1 MNAKF
6 SDRHCQL
13 IAYLIMIILALLLVS
28 QRPASGAESDRKV
41 VEWTFSTSETPADV
55 TQKLR
60 AIESEIVAKYDWQVA
75 WQRADVSIHGK
86 FFDAC
91 VQCTNG
97 CLCVRMEL
105 EPTLYAFKG
114 TIRRAFEN
122 ELRKHLAL
130 L

>member
-1 MNAKF
+1 MNARF
-6 SDRHCQL
+6 SERHCQL
-13 IAYLIMIILALLLVS
+13 IAYLVMIILALLLVS
-28 QRPASGAESDRKV
+28 QRPARGAEPDRKV
-41 VEWTFSTSETPADV
+41 VEWTFTTSEDPADV
-55 TQKLR
+55 THKLR
-60 AIESEIVAKYDWQVA
+60 ALESEVISKYNWQIL
-75 WQRADVSIHGK
+75 WQQSDVSIQGK

-91 VQCTNG
+91 VQCTDG

-105 EPTLYAFKG
+105 EPSLYAFKG

>member
-1 MNAKF
+1 MNARF
-6 SDRHCQL
+6 SERHCQL
-13 IAYLIMIILALLLVS
+13 IAYLVMIILALLLVS
-28 QRPASGAESDRKV
+28 KRPARGAEPDRKV
-41 VEWTFSTSETPADV
+41 VEWTFTTSEDPADV
-55 TQKLR
+55 THKLR
-60 AIESEIVAKYDWQVA
+60 ALESEVISKYNWQIL
-75 WQRADVSIHGK
+75 WQQSDVSIQGK

-91 VQCTNG
+91 VQCTDG

-105 EPTLYAFKG
+105 EPSLYAFKG

>member
-1 MNAKF
+1 MNARF
-6 SDRHCQL
+6 TDRHCQL

-28 QRPASGAESDRKV
+28 QRSAHGAESDRKV
-41 VEWTFSTSETPADV
+41 VEWTFATSEAPADV
-55 TQKLR
+55 ANKLR
-60 AIESEIVAKYDWQVA
+60 AIESEIVSKYNWQVL
-75 WQRADVSIHGK
+75 WEQADVSIQGK

-91 VQCTNG
+91 VQCTDG

>member
-1 MNAKF
+1 MNARF
-6 SDRHCQL
+6 SERHCQL
-13 IAYLIMIILALLLVS
+13 IAYLVMIILALLLVS
-28 QRPASGAESDRKV
+28 KRPARGAEPDRKV
-41 VEWTFSTSETPADV
+41 VEWTFTTSEDPADV
-55 TQKLR
+55 THKLR
-60 AIESEIVAKYDWQVA
+60 ALESEFISKYNWQIL
-75 WQRADVSIHGK
+75 WQQSDVSIQGK

-91 VQCTNG
+91 VQCTDG

-105 EPTLYAFKG
+105 EPSLYAFKG